1 MLTNRFKRKSLSP
14 HEHQRFLHPIE
25 ASMLVELHS
34 MRDYH
39 KYLAATGL
47 QVTRSSLL
55 NQHTVKTWDF
65 CLDIIKDKALWQ
77 PLPNTA
83 PISSAFSGASRP
95 CARDSPPA
103 TSSTASS
110 SLANPPFRIR
120 IV

>member
-1 MLTNRFKRKSLSP
+1 MGKRKSFSP
-14 HEHQRFLHPIE
+14 REHQRFLHPIE

-47 QVTRSSLL
+47 QVTRSSVP
-55 NQHTVKTWDF
+55 NQHTAKTWDF

-77 PLPNTA
+77 PLPNTPRLVRFLPGFKA
-83 PISSAFSGASRP
+83 MRAGLSSGHS
-95 CARDSPPA
+95 SP
-103 TSSTASS
+103 ASS
-110 SLANPPFRIR
+110 SLANPPIRIR